1 MQRGQPKG
9 PLLLISCVMWM
20 TMLAS
25 ASAAADVVTLRVLL
39 PPGGLVA
46 GSSIDPAHANLTVVA
61 FATASAAASAG
72 ASSATPLLRSV
83 IVNVSTTV
91 ALASHNGE
99 LIHPQSVVLTNG
111 VGVVSRLEFDPS
123 KCTRPGVQ
131 RTMLTHLA
139 R

>member
-1 MQRGQPKG
+1 
-9 PLLLISCVMWM
+9 
-20 TMLAS
+20 MLAS
-25 ASAAADVVTLRVLL
+25 AIAAADVVTLRVLL

-46 GSSIDPAHANLTVVA
+46 GSSIDPPS

-123 KCTRPGVQ
+123 KCSGQTVGSWTNLEPTLSSPGPGSEG
-131 RTMLTHLA
+131 RC
-139 R
+139 

>member
-46 GSSIDPAHANLTVVA
+46 GSSIDPPS

>member
-1 MQRGQPKG
+1 
-9 PLLLISCVMWM
+9 
-20 TMLAS
+20 MLAS
-25 ASAAADVVTLRVLL
+25 AIAAADVVTLRVLL

-123 KCTRPGVQ
+123 KCSGQTVGSWTNLEPTVSSPGPGSKG
-131 RTMLTHLA
+131 RC
-139 R
+139 